1 MARKRMLDPNMWQSE
16 DMSKLSV
23 FARYLFIGMISN
35 ADDEGRGRANPNYLK
50 STIFPYDNMRT
61 ADINKALSEIS
72 RYTSVVLYERA
83 HSMYYAFLNWN
94 KWQKVDRPTK
104 SILPPP
110 PSSAELE
117 NPLEE
122 AAESHENGEFE
133 GIPHDSSN
141 ARRGLDERSLL
152 IEEKRKEEKDIYRET
167 GSLSR
172 IDYQKV
178 VDLFHSLCPS
188 LPRVRTVSEKRKKA
202 IRARFNAGET
212 MESFA
217 EVFKLA
223 EASDFLTGRNGAWA
237 GCGFDWLL
245 KEANWI
251 KTLEGTYEN
260 KAKSKAGYEDDRYEG
275 IVL

>member
-16 DMSKLSV
+16 DISRLSV

-117 NPLEE
+117 NPLVE
-122 AAESHENGEFE
+122 AAESPENGEFE

-275 IVL
+275 VVL

>member
-1 MARKRMLDPNMWQSE
+1 
-16 DMSKLSV
+16 
-23 FARYLFIGMISN
+23 
-35 ADDEGRGRANPNYLK
+35 
-50 STIFPYDNMRT
+50 MRT

-117 NPLEE
+117 NPLVE
-122 AAESHENGEFE
+122 ATESPENGEFE
-133 GIPHDSSN
+133 GILCDSSN
-141 ARRGLDERSLL
+141 ARRGLDERSLPK
-152 IEEKRKEEKDIYRET
+152 EEKRKEEKDIYRET

-260 KAKSKAGYEDDRYEG
+260 KTKSKAGYEDDRYEG

>member
-16 DMSKLSV
+16 DISRLSV

-117 NPLEE
+117 NPLVE
-122 AAESHENGEFE
+122 ATDSPENGEFE
-133 GIPHDSSN
+133 GILCDSSN

-172 IDYQKV
+172 IDYQKI

-217 EVFKLA
+217 EVFKMA
-223 EASDFLTGRNGAWA
+223 EASDFLTGRNGAWV

-275 IVL
+275 VVL

>member
-16 DMSKLSV
+16 DMSRLSV

-117 NPLEE
+117 NPLVE
-122 AAESHENGEFE
+122 AAESPENGEFD

-141 ARRGLDERSLL
+141 ARRGLDERSLPK
-152 IEEKRKEEKDIYRET
+152 EEKRKEEKYIYRET

-275 IVL
+275 VVL